1 MPASLKV
8 LIVEDSRDDAELL
21 ARELRNAGFDP
32 DWKRVETE
40 GDFRASL
47 EDPPDLII
55 SDYTMPQFS
64 GLRAMGLLRERGL
77 DIPFLL
83 ISGREGEEK
92 AVEAMKQGVT
102 DYLLKD
108 RLGRFGNEGD
118 FGLAQKRVIAQCRR
132 VQQRVVIQA

>member
-55 SDYTMPQFS
+55 SDYNMPQFS
-64 GLRAMGLLRERGL
+64 GLRALGLLRERGL
-77 DIPFLL
+77 DVRFIL
-83 ISGREGEEK
+83 ISGRVCAEK
-92 AVEAMKQGVT
+92 SVEAMKQVVT

-108 RLGRFGNEGD
+108 RLRQMRNAEECDLG
-118 FGLAQKRVIAQCRR
+118 AQRHPEDYGG
-132 VQQRVVIQA
+132 

>member
-83 ISGREGEEK
+83 ISGRVGEEK

-108 RLGRFGNEGD
+108 RLGRLGKA
-118 FGLAQKRVIAQCRR
+118 GL
-132 VQQRVVIQA
+132 